1 MAGSPGASGLLV
13 IGGDPVE
20 VQVLPAIG
28 ARLHRIR
35 AFGRD
40 LLSTPASIDTHA
52 ADPYFWG
59 GYVMAPW
66 CNRIAPQ
73 AVTVGKRTVRP
84 APSFPDGTAIHG
96 QVAAVPWTRRADG
109 VLAVRG
115 GGDGW
120 PWPYEVT
127 QEVVVTGASVRMTLR
142 LTNLAD
148 DEMPAGIG
156 LHPWFIGPLEL
167 AVASASVVPN
177 VDPAAGPEPAT
188 GRRDLRAPQLVP
200 LGLDDTWL
208 DVGDPAV
215 ELRWPRLGLEATVRL
230 GSDAPPCVAVASP
243 EGAGAVAVE
252 PQTHAPWG
260 LARYLAGDRRGLRA
274 LAPGGTLELS
284 ITLDIRRTS

>member
-1 MAGSPGASGLLV
+1 MTGIPAASELLV
-13 IGGDPVE
+13 LGGDPVE
-20 VQVLPAIG
+20 VQVVPAIG

-40 LLSTPASIDTHA
+40 LLRTPNSVSTHA

-66 CNRIAPQ
+66 CNRIATGPV
-73 AVTVGKRTVRP
+73 AVGGRTVRLE
-84 APSFPDGTAIHG
+84 PSFPDGTAIHG
-96 QVAAVPWTRRADG
+96 QVAAVPWARAEDG
-109 VLAVRG
+109 MLAVRS

-120 PWPYEVT
+120 PWPYEVG
-127 QEVVVTGASVRMTLR
+127 QDIVVTGTSVRVTLR

-167 AVASASVVPN
+167 AVASATFVPN
-177 VDPAAGPEPAT
+177 VEPAAEPEPAS
-188 GRRDLRAPQLVP
+188 GRHDLRVLRPVP
-200 LGLDDTWL
+200 VGLDHTWL

-215 ELRWPRLGLEATVRL
+215 ELRWPRLGLEATVRV
-230 GSDAPPCVAVASP
+230 GSEAPPCVAVASP
-243 EGAGAVAVE
+243 ASPDAVAVE
-252 PQTHAPWG
+252 PGTHAPWG

-274 LAPGGTLELS
+274 LRPGGTLELS
-284 ITLDIRRTS
+284 ISIDIRRTS